1 MPIIISEDTTW
12 SGNIILDDLVQI
24 ASGVNLTIAPGT
36 SVTSELAQKYP
47 WFHQYRQST
56 GIALFGDG
64 KLFANGTAESPII
77 FDGIN
82 LFQNNGE
89 STLEINYAEFIRG
102 YIGTNSNRTIISNSN
117 LQFVKIVSRN
127 IVISNSIIKAYD
139 TWHQARGPYL
149 TLDNGEVSKSTFLQP
164 DGIFSLPR
172 DSSETTYRYVYGS
185 DLLLED
191 NNFYYTADRKENFFI
206 YSYYN
211 TTVTARRNW
220 FQLDKKDDLADYIF
234 SKEDDLSSGTVII
247 AEQLTEPN
255 IKARTLEN
263 AKIYTLNKIHI
274 LLDAGVLGESPIV
287 VPQEISESIIT
298 INGEIIS
305 HKLYL
310 DNDNGASPTEYDY
323 NDVDDLI
330 MVILRNDEFSDEFSS
345 EITDMDARYKDITYS
360 EVQVALDPNTS
371 VGGFGVR
378 SFAIPGNKIFDDVI
392 LAVAAHDGMF
402 VY

>member
-1 MPIIISEDTTW
+1 MPIIISKDTTW
-12 SGNIILDDLVQI
+12 SGNIILEDSVQI

-56 GIALFGDG
+56 GITVYGDG

-82 LFQNNGE
+82 LVLPNTGE

-117 LQFVKIVSRN
+117 LQFVEIVSRN

-139 TWHQARGPYL
+139 TWHQASGPYL
-149 TLDNGEVSKSTFLQP
+149 TLNGEVSKSTFLQP
-164 DGIFSLPR
+164 DGIFSIPQFN
-172 DSSETTYRYVYGS
+172 ETTYKYVNSYN
-185 DLLLED
+185 LLLED
-191 NNFYYTADRKENFFI
+191 NNFYYSPDRKDNIFI
-206 YSYYN
+206 YSNYN
-211 TTVTARRNW
+211 STVTARRNW
-220 FQLDKKDDLADYIF
+220 FQLDDKENLADYIY
-234 SKEDDLSSGTVII
+234 SIEDDLNSGTVII
-247 AEQLTEPN
+247 TEQLTEPN
-255 IKARTLEN
+255 IEARTLEN

-274 LLDAGVLGESPIV
+274 LVDAGVLGESPIV

-298 INGEIIS
+298 INGKIIS

-310 DNDNGASPTEYDY
+310 DNDIGASPTEYDY

-330 MVILRNDEFSDEFSS
+330 MVILRNDEFSDEFRS

-378 SFAIPGNKIFDDVI
+378 SFAIPGNEIFDDVI